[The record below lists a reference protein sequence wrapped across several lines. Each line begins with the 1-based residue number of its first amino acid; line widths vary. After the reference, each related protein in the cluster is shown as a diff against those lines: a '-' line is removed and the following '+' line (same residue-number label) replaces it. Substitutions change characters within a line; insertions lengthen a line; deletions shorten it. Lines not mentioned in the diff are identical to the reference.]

1 MKTLAIKGHILMS
14 QKIQELKEH
23 KDRGATAVEYGLI
36 VALIAVVIIVAVALL
51 GTNIR
56 GVFNKAASTITG

>member
-23 KDRGATAVEYGLI
+23 KDRGATAVES
-36 VALIAVVIIVAVALL
+36 
-51 GTNIR
+51 GTQLVR
-56 GVFNKAASTITG
+56 AGVEAWARQSA